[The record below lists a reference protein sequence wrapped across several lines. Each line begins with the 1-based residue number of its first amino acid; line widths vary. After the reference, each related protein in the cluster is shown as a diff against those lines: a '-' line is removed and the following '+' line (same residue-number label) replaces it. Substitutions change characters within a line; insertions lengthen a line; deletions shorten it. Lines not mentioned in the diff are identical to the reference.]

1 MQATKQEVKEKEWKD
16 LQIRRPKGMVNSIF
30 SQKMEVPKSSNFVLI
45 SGDMQYNLRNKLML
59 QLVADVLDIRYFE
72 SLREMEGGTYGVSV
86 SGALSRIP
94 LEYAS
99 LQMRF
104 DTDPEFQAK
113 LMPLIFEGIDNFIK
127 NGPSDS
133 DFKKVKE
140 NLRNKFIESKKENN
154 WHLNSL
160 VSYYKDGWNLE
171 KNYLSTLD
179 TISQED
185 LRLLLASLCEQGNVL
200 QVVMNGEK

>member
-1 MQATKQEVKEKEWKD
+1 M
-16 LQIRRPKGMVNSIF
+16 
-30 SQKMEVPKSSNFVLI
+30 
-45 SGDMQYNLRNKLML
+45 
-59 QLVADVLDIRYFE
+59 ADVLDIRYFE

-86 SGALSRIP
+86 SGSLSRIP

-104 DTDPEFQAK
+104 DTDPNFQTK
-113 LMPLIFEGIDNFIK
+113 LMPLIFDGIDNFIK

-171 KNYLSTLD
+171 NDYLSTLD
-179 TISQED
+179 SITQED
-185 LRLLLASLCEQGNVL
+185 LRFLLTALYDQGNVL
-200 QVVMNGEK
+200 KVVMNGEK

>member
-1 MQATKQEVKEKEWKD
+1 
-16 LQIRRPKGMVNSIF
+16 MVGAGPAGLF
-30 SQKMEVPKSSNFVLI
+30 CAL
-45 SGDMQYNLRNKLML
+45 YLLR
-59 QLVADVLDIRYFE
+59 
-72 SLREMEGGTYGVSV
+72 SGVSV
-86 SGALSRIP
+86 
-94 LEYAS
+94 
-99 LQMRF
+99 
-104 DTDPEFQAK
+104 T
-113 LMPLIFEGIDNFIK
+113 LIERGKPVEERQKSVDNFIK

-185 LRLLLASLCEQGNVL
+185 LRLLLASLYEQGNVL